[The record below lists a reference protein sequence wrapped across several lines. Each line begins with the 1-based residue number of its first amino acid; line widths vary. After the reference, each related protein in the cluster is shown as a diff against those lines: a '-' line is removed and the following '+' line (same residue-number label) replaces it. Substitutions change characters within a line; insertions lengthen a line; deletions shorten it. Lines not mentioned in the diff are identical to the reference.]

1 MIFLLIAFW
10 SSLYLFASNIIDH
23 WLMNFLFLTILS
35 YQVFRYTDLKKTKME
50 KKQAVNL
57 KKSEEEAKGEN
68 KLLEFCD
75 CLDCLDID
83 CLDMDCLDL
92 DIIDIDCIDCDCV
105 DCDCGGIDACDC
117 GGIDCL

>member
-10 SSLYLFASNIIDH
+10 CSLYLFASNIIDH
-23 WLMNFLFLTILS
+23 WLMNILFLTILS

-57 KKSEEEAKGEN
+57 KKPDEETKEEN
-68 KLLEFCD
+68 KLLELCD
-75 CLDCLDID
+75 CLDCIDID

-92 DIIDIDCIDCDCV
+92 DMIDIDCA
-105 DCDCGGIDACDC
+105 DCDCGGLDACDCDC